1 MVGNVSI
8 SDSNR
13 SAMGDVYD
21 EDDDG
26 VDDVAALAT
35 DEVFDAPK
43 IIIVATEAEAVV
55 VVAEMPRAN

>member
-1 MVGNVSI
+1 
-8 SDSNR
+8 
-13 SAMGDVYD
+13 MGDAYD

-43 IIIVATEAEAVV
+43 ITMVATAEAEAVV
-55 VVAEMPRAN
+55 VVAEMTRAN